1 MLTLHSRTD
10 SSLRSAADA
19 ARDHNGASTS
29 LQEVAALL
37 LGFSDAIENL
47 GGGHM
52 VRLLVLLAL
61 LIGSCID
68 VAAQSEI
75 QNLLNEGR
83 NLFYG
88 ARFGEAVRVLS
99 AAEKL
104 VDGSTSVADAAWVK
118 VYLGASYYAVKRN
131 DSAKKTF
138 ADICKIDR
146 DFNITEKEFS
156 PPIVDLFR
164 LGEQQCVA
172 EACETN
178 CSAIRSAARNR
189 DPDQIKKAVDAAGR
203 CSCDDARQMA
213 AQVVVENAIDN
224 YIKQQYALA
233 QTQFQLAVELNPVL
247 RFEGFGFGKLL
258 VTANGIG
265 GRLFV
270 DNAFKTE
277 LKPNEPY
284 ESPVMPAGTH
294 KLRLEPGAAGFTV
307 VEKEVNL
314 ESNGRVVVILSPQPA
329 TGSTRPGAASV
340 DAQRKL
346 QTATIKPRVLL
357 DLETGNQI
365 GAGADLMWIEINQI
379 RHLIPQR
386 RARVALLP
394 PSAVFELITLDQLR
408 RVSYPEG
415 AIGAKDQPLRAGMI
429 IAVQTADG
437 SFAKLRIDS
446 LGTSLA
452 IRWIVYP

>member
-1 MLTLHSRTD
+1 MK
-10 SSLRSAADA
+10 
-19 ARDHNGASTS
+19 G
-29 LQEVAALL
+29 E
-37 LGFSDAIENL
+37 
-47 GGGHM
+47 M
-52 VRLLVLLAL
+52 VVMRLLVLLAL

-104 VDGSTSVADAAWVK
+104 VDSSTSVADAAWVK
-118 VYLGASYYAVKRN
+118 VYLGASYYALSEN

-138 ADICKIDR
+138 AEICKIDR

-156 PPIVDLFR
+156 PSIVDLFR
-164 LGEQQCVA
+164 LGKQQCVA

-224 YIKQQYALA
+224 YKKQQYALA
-233 QTQFQLAVELNPVL
+233 QTQFQLAVN
-247 RFEGFGFGKLL
+247 
-258 VTANGIG
+258 
-265 GRLFV
+265 
-270 DNAFKTE
+270 
-277 LKPNEPY
+277 
-284 ESPVMPAGTH
+284 
-294 KLRLEPGAAGFTV
+294 
-307 VEKEVNL
+307 
-314 ESNGRVVVILSPQPA
+314 LSPQPA
-329 TGSTRPGAASV
+329 TGSTRPGAGSV
-340 DAQRKL
+340 DAQPKL
-346 QTATIKPRVLL
+346 QTATIEPRVLL

-386 RARVALLP
+386 RARVALLS
-394 PSAVFELITLDQLR
+394 PSSVFELITLDQLR
-408 RVSYPEG
+408 RVSYTEG

-429 IAVQTADG
+429 IAVQTTDG

-446 LGTSLA
+446 VGTSLA
-452 IRWIVYP
+452 IRWIVYL